1 MSEKTPA
8 GPLHLQRFL
17 TECTDVVATIIRS
30 SVGHHVSSVHS
41 LFCSCIKPVSG
52 AHLGSN
58 GVQAAMNP
66 DGEKASVAKRTEEVR
81 RRNIES
87 SRNSIPA
94 YNPNAGTS
102 TVPDD
107 RRSACRFFSL
117 KTNDEQG
124 VVHAY
129 CRRCERI
136 LLVYDRDLYWGVKRK
151 TGMVPPTYRHVCC
164 CGSHMFEVAIG
175 FNYPDEALDEND
187 IDTITVAVRC
197 ASCNEVAI
205 VFDDEAT

>member
-1 MSEKTPA
+1 MNEKSPN

-17 TECTDVVATIIRS
+17 TECTDIVATIIRS
-30 SVGHHVSSVHS
+30 SVEHHISSVHS
-41 LFCSCIKPVSG
+41 LFCNCTKSVTERRVGSSSVSP
-52 AHLGSN
+52 AVHPNADPSI
-58 GVQAAMNP
+58 A
-66 DGEKASVAKRTEEVR
+66 ERTEKVR

-87 SRNSIPA
+87 SRANIPA
-94 YNPNAGTS
+94 YNPNATTS
-102 TVPDD
+102 SVPDD

-136 LLVYDRDLYWGVKRK
+136 VLVYDRDLYWGVKRK
-151 TGMVPPTYRHVCC
+151 TGMTPPTYPHVCC
-164 CGSHMFEVAIG
+164 CGSHMFEVVIG